1 MLLARGIP
9 SSTSNDLLSKLK
21 VFLADNG
28 FMRSFYDNWLIDNAL
43 F

>member
-9 SSTSNDLLSKLK
+9 SSASNDLLSMLK
-21 VFLADNG
+21 VFLADNS
-28 FMRSFYDNWLIDNAL
+28 FVRSFYESRLIDDTL

>member
-9 SSTSNDLLSKLK
+9 TSASNDLLSKLK
-21 VFLADNG
+21 VFLADNS
-28 FMRSFYDNWLIDNAL
+28 FVRTFYDNRLIDNTL